1 MKNNK
6 KGLISRLFASNIF
19 LLILSFI
26 LSFTS
31 WIVVS
36 FVSDTNTKPT
46 TITNIP
52 VSIELPESEFDYI
65 CFLDKNSGVSQ
76 DDSGRPL
83 ISADVKGN
91 AIIVGSLTSDN
102 INVTGKINIPNSA
115 ALSPKEY
122 LVSLSYEKSGA
133 LTNYTIES
141 ISPSELQVFVDQKT
155 EKSFDVVNSCT
166 FKNSDNTK
174 YPKIELDQSKKT
186 VDVSGPESLI
196 NEIASVEVHGE
207 FNKEGNFKKD
217 LIFRDSENNELN
229 DAYFTTSFSSVEV
242 TAELLPISTVNL
254 KVDLKNKP
262 DGVTAQP
269 VITPSAVKIAGKQ
282 EELDKIQ
289 KGLTVASLDFADLK
303 NEYYKETFT
312 LTPPDDCMIIAD
324 DKESTAPTKANV
336 SLDLGLYS
344 DTTVTKKIAY
354 SKEGY
359 TYDFS
364 TGEASVSTSGEVS
377 VTICGDE
384 DEIKDI
390 TSDDIKLTVDFSDN
404 FKSKINELKSGESVA
419 GQDIKLKFE
428 LDSSYT
434 KSWVYGQ
441 YTVKKVTVT
450 KK

>member
-1 MKNNK
+1 MKKNK
-6 KGLISRLFASNIF
+6 KGVISRLFGSNIF

-31 WIVVS
+31 WVVVS
-36 FVSDTNTKPT
+36 FVSESNIKPT
-46 TITNIP
+46 TITNVP
-52 VSIELPESEFDYI
+52 VTIELPESELDYVY
-65 CFLDKNSGVSQ
+65 FLDKYSGVSQ

-83 ISADVKGN
+83 VSAGVKGN
-91 AIIVGSLTSDN
+91 AIIVGSLTPEN

-122 LVSLSYEKSGA
+122 QVSLSYEKSGA
-133 LTNYTIES
+133 MTNYTIES
-141 ISPSELQVFVDQKT
+141 IDPTELLVFVDQKA
-155 EKSFDVVNSCT
+155 EKSFDIVNSCT
-166 FKNSDNTK
+166 FKNTDNTK

-186 VDVSGPESLI
+186 VDVSGPESLV

-207 FNKEGNFKKD
+207 FNKEGTFKKE
-217 LIFRDSENNELN
+217 LIFRDSEDNVLD
-229 DAYFTTSFSSVEV
+229 DAYFTTSFNSVEV

-254 KVDLKNKP
+254 KVEFKNKP

-282 EELDKIQ
+282 EELDKIT
-289 KGLTVASLDFADLK
+289 KGLVVATLDYAELK
-303 NEYYKETFT
+303 NENYKESFT
-312 LTPPDDCMIIAD
+312 ITPPDDCMVIAD
-324 DKESTAPTKANV
+324 DKETSAPTKASV
-336 SLDLGLYS
+336 SLDLSLYKEKS
-344 DTTVTKKIAY
+344 VTKEISY
-354 SKEGY
+354 TKEGY

-364 TGEASVSTSGEVS
+364 TGEASVSAEGEVS
-377 VTICGDE
+377 VTIFGDE
-384 DEIKDI
+384 DELKDI
-390 TSDDIKLTVDFSDN
+390 SSDDIKLTVDFSDN

-428 LDSSYT
+428 LNSSYT